1 MKYRSRTEI
10 VCKILDATNGGAT
23 KTKIMY
29 VAFLSYSQ
37 LKEYLSVL
45 IENNLL
51 EYSNGTQTFK
61 TTEKGLNYIKMYRQ
75 IGELFQ
81 QQTTTVKNDTN

>member
-10 VCKILDATNGGAT
+10 VSMILEAANGSAT

-29 VAFLSYSQ
+29 KSFLSYAQ

-45 IENNLL
+45 I
-51 EYSNGTQTFK
+51 
-61 TTEKGLNYIKMYRQ
+61 
-75 IGELFQ
+75 
-81 QQTTTVKNDTN
+81 